1 MSCVKVNAMSYA
13 LLIKALMPGDLTLTE
28 LAEETGLHY
37 VTVRAYCKELH
48 KARAVHIARF
58 EPDTRGRH
66 TIKIYK
72 LGTARDAPRPKLTGA
87 QRQARRRAVLRALND
102 PRFML
107 AA

>member
-13 LLIKALMPGDLTLTE
+13 ILIRALMHGDLSMVD

-37 VTVRAYCKELH
+37 VTVREYCKELH

-58 EPDTRGRH
+58 EPDNRGRH

-72 LGTARDAPRPKLTGA
+72 LGVARDATAPRMSA
-87 QRQARRRAVLRALND
+87 AERQARRRSVVRALSH
-102 PRFML
+102 PAFSL
-107 AA
+107 GA